1 MVRILIILNVIVFF
15 MWHDLGGEHSAFM
28 VSNFLIS
35 WNALVAGRYWT
46 LLTAV
51 FSHIAVWHILIN
63 MYVLY
68 SFGTVLEKVLGS
80 RLFIIIYL
88 AFGIISS
95 FAHAAVSNYIL
106 HQPDQAALGASG
118 AISGL
123 VLVFA
128 LMFPRLRLYIL
139 GLIPIP
145 ALIGAIAFMGLDV
158 WGLVAQAHGGGLPI
172 GHGAH
177 LGGAFAGI
185 LFYYFYIRP
194 RQQQYRMMVRSP
206 ARQQRTANQ
215 DTQNL
220 SQVAAPS
227 S

>member
-1 MVRILIILNVIVFF
+1 
-15 MWHDLGGEHSAFM
+15 MWHALGENSTFM

-35 WNALVAGRYWT
+35 WKALAAGRYWT

-51 FSHIAVWHILIN
+51 FSHFAVWHILIN

-68 SFGTVLEKVLGS
+68 SFGMVLEKVLGR
-80 RLFIIIYL
+80 RLFIIMYL
-88 AFGIISS
+88 SCGVISS
-95 FAHAAVSNYIL
+95 FVHAMVSNYIL

-185 LFYYFYIRP
+185 LFYFFYIRP
-194 RQQQYRMMVRSP
+194 RQQLYKGWGP
-206 ARQQRTANQ
+206 ANRRRPQVVVPDYQRVTP
-215 DTQNL
+215 D
-220 SQVAAPS
+220 
-227 S
+227 